1 MSTAD
6 GRLRVLVVGFVES
19 IHAVR
24 AVQPMTEL
32 GWDVHVFA
40 SHPHW
45 ANPAWRDVTLH
56 VDPGFVPPDPDAS
69 VGVEYLVPATGNEE
83 PVIEGLTWEQR
94 VGSLAAAIERLRPD
108 LVDSMEI
115 QHGGYLVAEARPL
128 LGDEPP
134 PWLVHNWGSDVF
146 YYGRSP
152 RHQSRLRAV
161 LGSCDFY
168 GAECHRD
175 VGLARAFGFSGRAL
189 PVLPNA
195 GGFDLEQAQEL
206 RAPGP
211 VSARRTIALKATNAF
226 VYRPL
231 TALAGLERCSELLAD
246 YDLALYTA
254 SPEVEERARRLS
266 ESCGLGLEVMSGLE
280 IPVTHREILALHG
293 RSRIS
298 ISLSES
304 DAICTS
310 FLEAMVMGSF
320 PIQSDTGC
328 SAAWADADRGALFV
342 DPDEPEQVAAALRR
356 ALSDDALVDSAAA
369 TNAAVAGARL
379 DRGLLLGR
387 MRDAYQRVAAEIG
400 AGGAGAGAHGLD
412 PAAMAA
418 SLPAP
423 TAGDSAAARSGLRR
437 ERLALLYL
445 DPSHEP
451 GADADQLLEV
461 TAEEDREALVADLLW
476 ALERQAE
483 LLRGERVGWARGE
496 VGADERIDDWYD
508 SELVERDEHIAA
520 LRRHVNDMQRS
531 LDGFHARLEA
541 PALPPL
547 ASRAGLRARL
557 ARARARAGRRPR
569 GSG

>member
-1 MSTAD
+1 MSAGD
-6 GRLRVLVVGFVES
+6 RRLRVLVVGFVES

-24 AVQPMTEL
+24 AVEPMTEL

-56 VDPGFVPPDPDAS
+56 VDPGFVPPGPDAS
-69 VGVEYLVPATGNEE
+69 VRVEYLEPAAGNEE

-94 VGSLAAAIERLRPD
+94 VGSLAAAIEELAPD

-115 QHGGYLVAEARPL
+115 QHGGYLVAEVRAL
-128 LGDEPP
+128 LDGEPP

-161 LGSCDFY
+161 LGGCDFY

-175 VGLARAFGFSGRAL
+175 IGLARAFGFSGRAL

-195 GGFDLEQAQEL
+195 GGFDLEAARRL

-231 TALAGLERCSELLAD
+231 TALDALERCAELLSG
-246 YDLALYTA
+246 YELTLYTA

-266 ESCGLGLEVMSGLE
+266 ESADIGLEVMSGLE
-280 IPVTHREILALHG
+280 IPVTHEQVLAMHG
-293 RSRIS
+293 RARVS

-328 SAAWADADRGALFV
+328 SAAWADAGRGALFV
-342 DPDEPEQVAAALRR
+342 DPDDPEQVAAALRR
-356 ALSDDALVDSAAA
+356 ALSEDELVDGAAE

-379 DRGLLLGR
+379 DRGPLLAR
-387 MRDAYQRVAAEIG
+387 MRDAYQRVAAEIE
-400 AGGAGAGAHGLD
+400 AGAAGADRRGLD

-418 SLPAP
+418 SLPEPAA
-423 TAGDSAAARSGLRR
+423 AGSVAARSGRRR

-451 GADADQLLEV
+451 GADAERLLEV
-461 TAEEDREALVADLLW
+461 TPEEDRDALVGDLLW

-496 VGADERIDDWYD
+496 VAAEERIEDWYD

-520 LRRHVNDMQRS
+520 LRRHVSAMQRS

-541 PALPPL
+541 PPLPPL

-557 ARARARAGRRPR
+557 ARARRRPR
-569 GSG
+569 GSA